1 MASSTAFLSALSDL
15 CTQTVGV
22 RAKASRNNYGEPVY
36 SGSAT
41 SYSAHVQRVNKSSAD
56 VGRDDAVAE
65 WVAYIPS
72 STLTVG
78 LDDEIEYP
86 SSVIRPVVE
95 VDYRYDEHGQQFV
108 VVSIGR
114 GGR

>member
-1 MASSTAFLSALSDL
+1 MAAATAFLSALSGL

-22 RAKASRNNYGEPVY
+22 RAKSGFNNYGEATY
-36 SGSAT
+36 SGAAT
-41 SYSAHVQRVNKSSAD
+41 TYSAYVQRVNKSSAD
-56 VGRDDAVAE
+56 VERDDAVAE

-72 STLTVG
+72 ATLTVG
-78 LDDEIEYP
+78 IDDEVEYP
-86 SSVIRPVVE
+86 TSVIRPVVE

-114 GGR
+114 ASR